1 VNRQV
6 LQAITQKSQSD
17 AATVQD
23 DLALARTTATALREA
38 LERGDSAAARENQRD
53 LITRLDSLDQTVGV
67 SAALLAGVAQTL
79 GSSSGQPDSLDVEAI
94 LANLAGAR
102 QDAAGLADI
111 REDCS
116 TCAAQV
122 DRAREVELEIDD
134 LQRLLTEFEN
144 IDAAVLISPF
154 NAEAQSIARVP
165 PRVTDYFAPAVL
177 VLLLQ
182 HLAVT
187 FAALSIVRERRL
199 GTMDLFR
206 ISPLSTTEA
215 LLGKYLSYMLFGG
228 VLAAVLTGL
237 IVYLI
242 GVPMLGNWT
251 QYGLVIAALLFA
263 SLGIGFVISLF
274 AQTDSQA
281 VQYSMLVLLTSVFFS
296 GLFISQ
302 HLLWAPIRVIS
313 WMLPVTYG
321 MTLLHGV
328 MLRGVSLN
336 WILWLG
342 MMAIG
347 LFLIVLAWLRM
358 QRLMARQ

>member
-1 VNRQV
+1 
-6 LQAITQKSQSD
+6 
-17 AATVQD
+17 
-23 DLALARTTATALREA
+23 
-38 LERGDSAAARENQRD
+38 
-53 LITRLDSLDQTVGV
+53 
-67 SAALLAGVAQTL
+67 
-79 GSSSGQPDSLDVEAI
+79 
-94 LANLAGAR
+94 
-102 QDAAGLADI
+102 
-111 REDCS
+111 
-116 TCAAQV
+116 
-122 DRAREVELEIDD
+122 
-134 LQRLLTEFEN
+134 
-144 IDAAVLISPF
+144 
-154 NAEAQSIARVP
+154 
-165 PRVTDYFAPAVL
+165 
-177 VLLLQ
+177 
-182 HLAVT
+182 
-187 FAALSIVRERRL
+187 
-199 GTMDLFR
+199 MDLFR